1 MPNEE
6 VIDVRPEEGVNVN
19 VENGVD
25 MSTPETPVVTPKS
38 GNGRISINWFS
49 SRLWYLCRS

>member
-25 MSTPETPVVTPKS
+25 MYTNENLVVTVKN
-38 GNGRISINWFS
+38 GNVK
-49 SRLWYLCRS
+49 